1 MPTVHFRGRE
11 IECDRGDVLR
21 DVLRAAGESPHN
33 GHSSWFNCRGG
44 GSCGTCAV
52 EVRGPVTYRT
62 KKERRRLRFPPH
74 DADSGLRLACQ
85 TVVLGD
91 LWVEKYPGF
100 WGQHVDDEAGE
111 DAREA
116 DARDADDADDAR
128 GTPEQSD

>member
-21 DVLRAAGESPHN
+21 DVLRAAGEPPHN

-52 EVRGPVTYRT
+52 RIRGPVTYRT

-74 DADSGLRLACQ
+74 DPDSGLRLACQ

-100 WGQHVDDEAGE
+100 WGQHVEAE
-111 DAREA
+111 ESETA
-116 DARDADDADDAR
+116 DAQDTQEPT
-128 GTPEQSD
+128 G

>member
-11 IECDRGDVLR
+11 IACDRGDVLR
-21 DVLRAAGESPHN
+21 DVLRAAGEPPHN

-52 EVRGPVTYRT
+52 RVRGPVTYRT

-74 DADSGLRLACQ
+74 DSDSGLRLACQ

-100 WGQHVDDEAGE
+100 WGQRVEADESETGAVQDAE
-111 DAREA
+111 DAQEPT
-116 DARDADDADDAR
+116 D
-128 GTPEQSD
+128 